1 MADFSKKSGGQPPG
15 PVIIPLKFTLTPV
28 LEARMTR
35 HEETAATIRGRL
47 DVLSKGLISE
57 ENSVQYYQTLIDKGT
72 AEDEEQEGRLR
83 MFADLKAE
91 EEKHVQ
97 RFRELIEF
105 WQNKLKELESAS

>member
-1 MADFSKKSGGQPPG
+1 
-15 PVIIPLKFTLTPV
+15 
-28 LEARMTR
+28 MTR
-35 HEETAATIRGRL
+35 HEETPATIRGRL

-72 AEDEEQEGRLR
+72 AGDEKQEGRLR

-105 WQNKLKELESAS
+105 WQNKLKELETAS